1 MTYFSDSDWPPNL
14 TWAASVSCHCE
25 YLLCFCREHN
35 SVQVEAAVKKQLL
48 LTAAEEFVCVLG
60 GQGGDRGQLSGQTN
74 PGLPTVRVLI
84 RTTVP
89 PNLQP
94 LHSNLF
100 YPDEKAGVKDRTV
113 TRTDC

>member
-48 LTAAEEFVCVLG
+48 LTAAEVSVCVCWEDRVGTEGSCQGRQTLG
-60 GQGGDRGQLSGQTN
+60 F
-74 PGLPTVRVLI
+74 
-84 RTTVP
+84 
-89 PNLQP
+89 LQYVS
-94 LHSNLF
+94 L
-100 YPDEKAGVKDRTV
+100 
-113 TRTDC
+113 